1 LHDIHL
7 PGDIRMSDET
17 VITISDI
24 RMLANRLCDILESK
38 GQTAVRVTNR
48 HYWTIFV
55 DDAFNAQE
63 PHPAL
68 GDVVDDFADAR
79 QELSA
84 TKEFP
89 VIWHAA
95 DHLAGLIQL
104 IGYADLKSTLTT
116 AHK

>member
-1 LHDIHL
+1 MRL
-7 PGDIRMSDET
+7 PVSDET

-24 RMLANRLCDILESK
+24 RALANRLCDVLENN

-55 DDAFNAQE
+55 DDAFSAQE
-63 PHPAL
+63 PHPVL
-68 GDVVDDFADAR
+68 GDVIDDFADAR
-79 QELSA
+79 QELSPE
-84 TKEFP
+84 KEFP

-104 IGYADLKSTLTT
+104 IGHADLKGTLTT